1 MTETPHPPAVVQRL
15 QSPTGMRVIGAFA
28 HGIIDYAVVIMLAI
42 GPAVAGFRGRQAL
55 WAYAFAL
62 VLFLLTVATRFP
74 LGASKIVGFPLHGAI
89 ELLLAVV
96 MIVLPFIAGFSAGV
110 HSRNFYIAIGVLIAI
125 IFLLTDYR
133 GRAARA
139 PKS

>member
-1 MTETPHPPAVVQRL
+1 
-15 QSPTGMRVIGAFA
+15 
-28 HGIIDYAVVIMLAI
+28 
-42 GPAVAGFRGRQAL
+42 
-55 WAYAFAL
+55 

>member
-1 MTETPHPPAVVQRL
+1 
-15 QSPTGMRVIGAFA
+15 
-28 HGIIDYAVVIMLAI
+28 
-42 GPAVAGFRGRQAL
+42 
-55 WAYAFAL
+55 
-62 VLFLLTVATRFP
+62 
-74 LGASKIVGFPLHGAI
+74 
-89 ELLLAVV
+89 